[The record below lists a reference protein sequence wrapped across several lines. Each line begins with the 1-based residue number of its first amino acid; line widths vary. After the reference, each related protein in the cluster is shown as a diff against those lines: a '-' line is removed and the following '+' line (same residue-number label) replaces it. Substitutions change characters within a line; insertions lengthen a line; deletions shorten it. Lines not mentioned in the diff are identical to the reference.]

1 MIVTV
6 LRNSF
11 LENLSLNNENFSVIL
26 GLILVQLKLNPNDTQ
41 TPNSCVTYFNPNL
54 MQYWRNNL
62 SIQVFFL
69 KIHLFT
75 QKFNQLNFI
84 SRLINFTNYLP
95 TPNESKLKIFHILRE
110 ISIIDFNTFTKSLKS
125 NFSANE
131 VLFSIFQKFRF
142 LNVICE
148 LLLDFFLGPKLTHEK
163 KEIITLFSEKQVL
176 FFYKIISKMNISEK
190 IYGKK
195 QYKNILPGYK
205 ISKHLFFLKIKQ
217 IKMVSFQKFLYTSI
231 LNGILTNKLI
241 NDKFSFHF
249 HQKNIWNR
257 LKINGKIKNLIKF
270 IKKEIFFCSTNI
282 FLKYLRKNI
291 LRKLDHFFLKL
302 TKIPFLVFINLMFYI
317 NFLTF

>member
-142 LNVICE
+142 LNVIWI
-148 LLLDFFLGPKLTHEK
+148 GRAH
-163 KEIITLFSEKQVL
+163 V
-176 FFYKIISKMNISEK
+176 
-190 IYGKK
+190 
-195 QYKNILPGYK
+195 
-205 ISKHLFFLKIKQ
+205 
-217 IKMVSFQKFLYTSI
+217 
-231 LNGILTNKLI
+231 
-241 NDKFSFHF
+241 
-249 HQKNIWNR
+249 
-257 LKINGKIKNLIKF
+257 
-270 IKKEIFFCSTNI
+270 
-282 FLKYLRKNI
+282 
-291 LRKLDHFFLKL
+291 
-302 TKIPFLVFINLMFYI
+302 
-317 NFLTF
+317 